1 MLKIKITIFVC
12 ILCLLQ
18 SIEAQRSANCIR
30 SCGQHQVKNLPSP
43 FGFSGDCQ
51 IPLNCSGA
59 GEIFINEFK
68 VRSFSSDNI
77 MVNLPASCGRPIN
90 SLRRLFG
97 RNYAPTTH
105 NGILLQNCTSPV
117 TVCLIPTT
125 MIQTRFEN
133 TDCEQWR
140 NQKIC
145 YGPDCGS
152 KNNNSISC
160 YSEQN
165 KTNLFMDYLNL
176 MRSGCESLFSAIS
189 TLSLGNSSAVS
200 LNVEVVQLEWWVE
213 GNCENCS
220 NYATCVRI
228 VAPFNGTDGYRCRCL
243 SGFVGDGYRGGSGC
257 RKESSSCNPS
267 KFLSGRCG
275 GTTRVGVLIG
285 GISVGASLIIGI
297 ALICCF
303 IRKRAISKTK
313 SKTKQQLSEAIGI
326 DIAIYPYK
334 EIEKATSNFSEKQRL
349 GTGAYGTVYSGKL
362 HNDKWVAIKRIKHR
376 ANTDNIEQVINE
388 IKLISSV
395 NHPNLVRLLGCSIDK
410 GEQVLIYEYMPNGTL
425 SQHLQKERG
434 NGLPWPIRVTIAS
447 ETAQAIAYLH
457 SSMDPPIYHRDIK
470 SSNILLDYN
479 YKTKI
484 ADFGLSRLGRT
495 ELSHV
500 STAPQGTPGYLDPQ
514 YHQNFHLSDKT
525 DVYSFGVVLVEII
538 TGLKAVDF
546 SRPPNEVILA
556 SLAVDRIGKG
566 RLDTIIDPFF
576 ESNKDIWT
584 VSSLHKVAELAFRC
598 LAFQSDARPSM
609 MEVAVEL
616 EQIMLSKWA
625 SFSSETVANS
635 LGVSSCTSLS
645 DEYNKSLDSTVDKC
659 ELFGSV
665 KSMESMKDLSLVSV
679 DNLWPSDESSPSS
692 NSLLNHVI
700 H

>member
-1 MLKIKITIFVC
+1 
-12 ILCLLQ
+12 
-18 SIEAQRSANCIR
+18 
-30 SCGQHQVKNLPSP
+30 
-43 FGFSGDCQ
+43 
-51 IPLNCSGA
+51 
-59 GEIFINEFK
+59 
-68 VRSFSSDNI
+68 

-434 NGLPWPIRVTIAS
+434 NGLPWPIR
-447 ETAQAIAYLH
+447 
-457 SSMDPPIYHRDIK
+457 
-470 SSNILLDYN
+470 
-479 YKTKI
+479 
-484 ADFGLSRLGRT
+484 
-495 ELSHV
+495 
-500 STAPQGTPGYLDPQ
+500 
-514 YHQNFHLSDKT
+514 
-525 DVYSFGVVLVEII
+525 
-538 TGLKAVDF
+538 LKAVDF